1 MRLVR
6 SAALLIPLVLAFP
19 KRSHSQRLRVGVPLD
34 QLVATAQRD
43 SNDAAAHYNLGLG
56 YWSKGKY
63 DDAERSFNTA
73 ILIEP
78 RFATAHLALAYL
90 PFARRPKLWN
100 ETIYGRIP
108 AEWRAAVEGSDRD
121 YRRAMMADPM
131 VDLRVMGAVEP
142 GRDVGYTMSND
153 MVRFY
158 DIVYQGFDD
167 FRDGK
172 YEEAYGRFQRLA
184 RELTWDT
191 HPDDATT
198 TFLYFRGLS
207 AAHTGRLT
215 LAIGD
220 MKQILSRYEDAARQR
235 SDSMTYLPL
244 RLAEYR
250 YLTAYLLLQDKQ
262 YGSAQELLE
271 KVAEEDAGHFMAHVR
286 LAELFEVQ
294 GAWDPAIRERQIA
307 AQINPDD
314 ASLLTEW
321 GITLGK
327 SGRFADAEERLQEA
341 IRLQPRDTRAYYWLG
356 IAQQQLGKGPEAR
369 ASFERFV
376 QLAPTRFERQ
386 VTAARQRIA
395 QLQ

>member
-1 MRLVR
+1 MRLLRATV
-6 SAALLIPLVLAFP
+6 ALALLALALP
-19 KRSHSQRLRVGVPLD
+19 RRTHAQRLRVGVPID
-34 QLVATAQRD
+34 QLVAAAQRD

-63 DDAERSFNTA
+63 DDAEKSFRTS
-73 ILIEP
+73 LTIEP

-100 ETIYGRIP
+100 EAIYGRVP
-108 AEWRAAVEGSDRD
+108 AEWRPAIEASDRD

-142 GRDVGYTMSND
+142 GRDVGFTMSNEL
-153 MVRFY
+153 VQFY

-191 HPDDATT
+191 HPEDATP
-198 TFLYFRGLS
+198 TFLYFRALS

-215 LAIGD
+215 LAIED
-220 MKQILSRYEDAARQR
+220 MQQVLSRFEDAARQR

-244 RLAEYR
+244 RLAEFR
-250 YLTAYLLLQDKQ
+250 YLTAFLLLQDKK
-262 YGSAQELLE
+262 YERAQELLE

-286 LAELFEVQ
+286 LAELFEAQ
-294 GAWDPAIRERQIA
+294 GVWDRAIRERQTA
-307 AQINPDD
+307 AQVNPDD
-314 ASLLTEW
+314 ASLLIEW

-327 SGRFADAEERLQEA
+327 SGRFADAEQRLQEA
-341 IRLQPRDTRAYYWLG
+341 IQLQPRDTRAYYWLG
-356 IAQQQLGKGPEAR
+356 IAQQQLGKGAEAR
-369 ASFERFV
+369 TTFERFV
-376 QLAPTRFERQ
+376 QLAPSRFERQ
-386 VTAARQRIA
+386 ITAARQRIT